1 MEASWKQLKTE
12 SGVMRVYLSLPFG
25 TGPFPGVI
33 IIHNQ
38 GGVADI
44 LHVTAELASAG
55 YAAVAPDMYYRDG
68 IGCRDPAP
76 TRRARLRDASVITDV
91 NATVDFF
98 KGQQGVDGARLGIL
112 GFCMGGRVTYLMA
125 AANPSFKAAVM
136 YYGGGIFRS
145 WGDAP
150 SPFERT
156 AEIHCPTMGHF
167 GEEDENP
174 SPEDVQKLAAE
185 LTAHSKVHE
194 FHSYTGAGH
203 AFMNKS
209 RDTYRQHAADL
220 SWPRTIGFF
229 TKHLAG

>member
-1 MEASWKQLKTE
+1 MNSCWKQLKTE
-12 SGVMRVYLSLPFG
+12 SGVMRVHLSLPDG
-25 TGPFPGVI
+25 TGPFPGIV

-38 GGVADI
+38 GGVNDI
-44 LHVTAELASAG
+44 LHLPAELARAG
-55 YAAVAPDMYYRDG
+55 YATVAPDMYYRDG
-68 IGCRDPAP
+68 IACRDPAP

-98 KGQQGVDGARLGIL
+98 KGQQGIDGARLGIL

-125 AANPSFKAAVM
+125 AANPSFRAAVM
-136 YYGGGIFRS
+136 YYGGGIFRP
-145 WGDAP
+145 WGDGP
-150 SPFERT
+150 SPFART
-156 AEIHCPTMGHF
+156 AKMHCPLMGHF
-167 GEEDENP
+167 GEQDENP
-174 SPEDVQKLAAE
+174 SPEDVQRLAAE
-185 LTAHSKVHE
+185 LTAHNKVHE
-194 FHSYTGAGH
+194 FHFYAGAGH

>member
-12 SGVMRVYLSLPFG
+12 SGIMRVYLSLPDG
-25 TGPFPGVI
+25 AGPFPGVI
-33 IIHNQ
+33 VIHNQ

-68 IGCRDPAP
+68 IGCQDPAP
-76 TRRARLRDASVITDV
+76 TRRARLRDSSVITDV
-91 NATVDFF
+91 DATVDFF
-98 KGQQGVDGARLGIL
+98 KGQQQVDGARLGIL

-125 AANPSFKAAVM
+125 AANPIFKAAVM

-150 SPFERT
+150 APFERT
-156 AEIHCPTMGHF
+156 AEIHCPMMGHF
-167 GEEDENP
+167 GEQDENP
-174 SPEDVQKLAAE
+174 SPEDVRKLAAE

-194 FHSYTGAGH
+194 FHSYSGAGH

>member
-1 MEASWKQLKTE
+1 
-12 SGVMRVYLSLPFG
+12 MRVYLSLPDG
-25 TGPFPGVI
+25 AGPFPGIV

-38 GGVADI
+38 GGINDI
-44 LHVTAELASAG
+44 LHLPAELASAG
-55 YAAVAPDMYYRDG
+55 YAAVAADMYYRDG
-68 IGCRDPAP
+68 IDCPDPAP
-76 TRRARLRDASVITDV
+76 TRRARLRDPSVITDV

-98 KGQQGVDGARLGIL
+98 KEQQEVDGARLGIL

-156 AEIHCPTMGHF
+156 AEIHCPMMGHF
-167 GEEDENP
+167 GEEDDNP

-185 LTAHSKVHE
+185 LTAHGKAHE

-220 SWPRTIGFF
+220 SWPQTIGFF
-229 TKHLAG
+229 TKHLAD

>member
-1 MEASWKQLKTE
+1 MKVSWKELKTE
-12 SGVMRVYLSLPFG
+12 SGVMRVHLSLPDG
-25 TGPFPGVI
+25 AGPFSGIV

-44 LHVTAELASAG
+44 LHLPAELASAG

-68 IGCRDPAP
+68 TACRDPAP

-156 AEIHCPTMGHF
+156 AEIHCPIMGHF

-185 LTAHSKVHE
+185 LTAHGKVHE

-209 RDTYRQHAADL
+209 RDTYRQHAADI

>member
-1 MEASWKQLKTE
+1 MKVSWKELKTE
-12 SGVMRVYLSLPFG
+12 SGVMRVHLSLPDG
-25 TGPFPGVI
+25 AGPFPGIV

-38 GGVADI
+38 GGINDI
-44 LHVTAELASAG
+44 LHLPAELASAG

-68 IGCRDPAP
+68 IDCRDPAP

-145 WGDAP
+145 WGDGP
-150 SPFERT
+150 SPFRRT
-156 AEIHCPTMGHF
+156 PEIHCPIMGHF

-174 SPEDVQKLAAE
+174 SPEDVQKFAAE
-185 LTAHSKVHE
+185 LTAHGKVHE
-194 FHSYTGAGH
+194 FHSYTGSGH

-220 SWPRTIGFF
+220 SWPRTIEFF

>member
-1 MEASWKQLKTE
+1 MEASWKELKTE
-12 SGVMRVYLSLPFG
+12 SGIMRVHLSLPDG
-25 TGPFPGVI
+25 AGPFPGIVV
-33 IIHNQ
+33 IHNQ
-38 GGVADI
+38 GGINDI
-44 LHVTAELASAG
+44 LHLPAELASTG

-68 IGCRDPAP
+68 IDCRDPVP

-91 NATVDFF
+91 NRTVDFF
-98 KGQQGVDGARLGIL
+98 KGQPKVDGARLGIL

-125 AANPSFKAAVM
+125 MANPGFKAAVM

-145 WGDAP
+145 WGDGP

-156 AEIHCPTMGHF
+156 REIHCPMMGHF
-167 GEEDENP
+167 GAQDENP

-185 LTAHSKVHE
+185 LTAHGKVYE
-194 FHSYTGAGH
+194 FHSYSGAGH

-229 TKHLAG
+229 TRHLAG

>member
-1 MEASWKQLKTE
+1 
-12 SGVMRVYLSLPFG
+12 MRVHVSLPEG

-33 IIHNQ
+33 VIHNQ
-38 GGVADI
+38 GGINDI
-44 LHVTAELASAG
+44 LHLPAELARAG
-55 YAAVAPDMYYRDG
+55 YAVAAPDMYYRDG
-68 IGCRDPAP
+68 IACRDPAP

-98 KGQQGVDGARLGIL
+98 KGRQRIDGARLGIL

-145 WGDAP
+145 WGDGPA
-150 SPFERT
+150 PFERT
-156 AEIHCPTMGHF
+156 AEIHCPMMGHF
-167 GEEDENP
+167 GEQDENP
-174 SPEDVQKLAAE
+174 SPEDVQRLAAE
-185 LTAHSKVHE
+185 LTAHGKVHE
-194 FHSYTGAGH
+194 FHSYSGAGH

-220 SWPRTIGFF
+220 SWPRTIEFF

>member
-1 MEASWKQLKTE
+1 MQASWKELKTE
-12 SGVMRVYLSLPFG
+12 SGIMRVHLSLPDG
-25 TGPFPGVI
+25 AGPFPGIV

-38 GGVADI
+38 GGINDI
-44 LHVTAELASAG
+44 LHLPAELASAG
-55 YAAVAPDMYYRDG
+55 YAAIAPDMYYRDG
-68 IGCRDPAP
+68 VGCHDAAP
-76 TRRARLRDASVITDV
+76 VRRARLRDASVITDV

-98 KGQQGVDGARLGIL
+98 KMQQSVAGARLGIL
-112 GFCMGGRVTYLMA
+112 GFCMGGRATYLMA

-136 YYGGGIFRS
+136 YYGGGIFLP

-156 AEIHCPTMGHF
+156 AEIHCPIMGHF

-174 SPEDVQKLAAE
+174 SPEDVQKLAAA
-185 LTAHSKVHE
+185 LTVHSKIHE

-203 AFMNKS
+203 AFMNRS
-209 RDTYRQHAADL
+209 RDTYRQHAVDL

-229 TKHLAG
+229 AKHLAG

>member
-1 MEASWKQLKTE
+1 
-12 SGVMRVYLSLPFG
+12 MRVYLSLPDG
-25 TGPFPGVI
+25 AGPFPGVVV
-33 IIHNQ
+33 IHNQ

-68 IGCRDPAP
+68 IGCRDPAA

-98 KGQQGVDGARLGIL
+98 KGQQQVDGARLGIL

-156 AEIHCPTMGHF
+156 AEIHCPMMGHF
-167 GEEDENP
+167 GEQDENP
-174 SPEDVQKLAAE
+174 SPEDVRRLDAE

-194 FHSYTGAGH
+194 CHFYTGAGH

>member
-1 MEASWKQLKTE
+1 MKACWKELKAE
-12 SGVMRVYLSLPFG
+12 SGAMRVHLSLPDG
-25 TGPFPGVI
+25 TGPFPGIV

-38 GGVADI
+38 GGINDI
-44 LHVTAELASAG
+44 LHLPAELASAG

-68 IGCRDPAP
+68 IDCRDPAP

-125 AANPSFKAAVM
+125 AANPSFKGAVM

-145 WGDAP
+145 WGDGPA
-150 SPFERT
+150 PFERT
-156 AEIHCPTMGHF
+156 AEIHCPMMGHF

-185 LTAHSKVHE
+185 LTAHGKVYE

-209 RDTYRQHAADL
+209 RDTYRQHAAEL
-220 SWPRTIGFF
+220 SWPRTISFF

>member
-1 MEASWKQLKTE
+1 MNSSWEQLKTE
-12 SGVMRVYLSLPFG
+12 SGVMRVHVSLPEG
-25 TGPFPGVI
+25 RGPFPGVI
-33 IIHNQ
+33 VIHNQ
-38 GGVADI
+38 GGINDI
-44 LHVTAELASAG
+44 LHLPAELAGAG
-55 YAAVAPDMYYRDG
+55 YAAAAPDMYYRDG
-68 IGCRDPAP
+68 IGCRDPFP
-76 TRRARLRDASVITDV
+76 TRRARLRDSSVITDV

-98 KGQQGVDGARLGIL
+98 KRQQRVDGARLGIL

-136 YYGGGIFRS
+136 YYGGGIFRP

-156 AEIHCPTMGHF
+156 AEIHCPMMGHF
-167 GEEDENP
+167 GEQDDNP
-174 SPEDVQKLAAE
+174 SPEDVQRLVAE
-185 LTAHSKVHE
+185 LTAHRKDHE
-194 FHSYTGAGH
+194 FHFYTGAGH

-220 SWPRTIGFF
+220 SWPRTTGFF

>member
-1 MEASWKQLKTE
+1 MKVSWKELKTE
-12 SGVMRVYLSLPFG
+12 SGVMRVHLSLPDG
-25 TGPFPGVI
+25 AGPFPGIV

-38 GGVADI
+38 GGINDI
-44 LHVTAELASAG
+44 LHLPAELASAG
-55 YAAVAPDMYYRDG
+55 YAAAAPDMYYRDG
-68 IGCRDPAP
+68 IDCRDPAP

-125 AANPSFKAAVM
+125 AANPSFKVAVM

-156 AEIHCPTMGHF
+156 GEIHCPMMGQF

-185 LTAHSKVHE
+185 LTAHGKAHE

>member
-1 MEASWKQLKTE
+1 MKACWKQLKTE
-12 SGVMRVYLSLPFG
+12 SGGMRVYLSLPDG
-25 TGPFPGVI
+25 TGPFPGIV

-38 GGVADI
+38 GGINDI
-44 LHVTAELASAG
+44 LHLPAELARVG

-68 IGCRDPAP
+68 IDCRDPAP
-76 TRRARLRDASVITDV
+76 TRRARLRDSSVITDV

-136 YYGGGIFRS
+136 YYGGGIFRC
-145 WGDAP
+145 WGDGP

-156 AEIHCPTMGHF
+156 AEIHCPIMGHF

-174 SPEDVQKLAAE
+174 SAEDVQKLAVE
-185 LTAHSKVHE
+185 LTAHGKVYE

>member
-1 MEASWKQLKTE
+1 MKASWKELKTE
-12 SGVMRVYLSLPFG
+12 SGVMRVHLSLPDG
-25 TGPFPGVI
+25 TGPFPGIV

-38 GGVADI
+38 GGINDI
-44 LHVTAELASAG
+44 LQLPGELVSAG

-125 AANPSFKAAVM
+125 SANPSFKAAVM

-145 WGDAP
+145 WGDGP

-156 AEIHCPTMGHF
+156 AEIHCPVMGHF

-174 SPEDVQKLAAE
+174 SPLDVQKLAAE

-194 FHSYTGAGH
+194 FHSYAGAGH

-209 RDTYRQHAADL
+209 RDTYRQHAAGL

>member
-1 MEASWKQLKTE
+1 MKASWKQLKIE
-12 SGVMRVYLSLPFG
+12 SGVMRVHLSLPDG
-25 TGPFPGVI
+25 AGPFPGIV

-38 GGVADI
+38 GGINDI
-44 LHVTAELASAG
+44 LHLPAELASAG
-55 YAAVAPDMYYRDG
+55 YVAVAPDMYYRDG
-68 IGCRDPAP
+68 IDCPDPAP

-98 KGQQGVDGARLGIL
+98 KAQPEVDGARLGIL

-145 WGDAP
+145 WGDGP

-156 AEIHCPTMGHF
+156 AEIHCPMMGHF
-167 GEEDENP
+167 GEEDDNP

-185 LTAHSKVHE
+185 LTAHGKIYE